1 MTVQRTT
8 YNETASGLQQENACR
23 LLFEWISISTMAKH
37 LTTEHLQKIGRIG
50 GKTTK
55 RRKGAKFYRS
65 ISLMRKSFKGGRPR
79 KVKTEE

>member
-1 MTVQRTT
+1 
-8 YNETASGLQQENACR
+8 
-23 LLFEWISISTMAKH
+23 MAKH
-37 LTTEHLQKIGRIG
+37 LTTEHLQRIGRIG

-79 KVKTEE
+79 KVKTEQ